1 MSGND
6 PYDGEA
12 PPSFQPGTGRRL
24 PPSDPVR
31 PPRRTSARPAAGPEA
46 TPVPQDGR
54 LDPTRAMP
62 VTPAR
67 VPVTGT
73 SGAAA
78 SGRSVHPGSQPPRPA
93 GPPGSTRPPRR
104 PSRATYRRRRL
115 TVLALVL
122 VLLLAWPVG
131 LVLWANGRIQHVE
144 ALTGALDTT
153 GTTYLIAGSDSRA
166 DGAVDDPTEGART
179 DTIMLLTKPAD
190 GVASLVSI
198 PRDSV
203 VEVPGHGLAK
213 INAAYAYGG
222 PTSLVATVEGL
233 TGIGIDHYVEIGM
246 GGVEEIVDAVGGIE
260 LCWDADVSD
269 RDSGMEW
276 VAGCHE
282 VDGTQALA
290 FARMRKSDPTGDIGR
305 GLRQQQVVQAVVS
318 ALQSPS
324 LLLPT
329 RQVSLIRAGTD
340 ALVTDPG
347 TGILSLGQMA
357 LAFRAATGEGG
368 FRGTPYIADADYRGA
383 GLGSS
388 VLLDEARNAQFWR
401 DVVDGTLP
409 TAAESQTTR

>member
-1 MSGND
+1 MPSSGELN
-6 PYDGEA
+6 
-12 PPSFQPGTGRRL
+12 
-24 PPSDPVR
+24 
-31 PPRRTSARPAAGPEA
+31 
-46 TPVPQDGR
+46 
-54 LDPTRAMP
+54 PTRAMP
-62 VTPAR
+62 ATPPR
-67 VPVTGT
+67 VPV
-73 SGAAA
+73 SG
-78 SGRSVHPGSQPPRPA
+78 HPGRGGQPPSRPPAPGAPA
-93 GPPGSTRPPRR
+93 GGGGGGRGPSR
-104 PSRATYRRRRL
+104 PSKATFRRRRL
-115 TVLALVL
+115 TLLALVL

-131 LVLWANGRIQHVE
+131 LVVWANGRIQHVE
-144 ALTGALDTT
+144 ALTGDLDTS

-179 DTIMLLTKPAD
+179 DTVMLLTKPSN

-203 VEVPGHGLAK
+203 VDVPGHGLSK

-222 PTSLVATVEGL
+222 PSSLVATVEGL
-233 TGIGIDHYVEIGM
+233 TGIGVDHYVEIGM
-246 GGVEEIVDAVGGIE
+246 GGVEEIVDAVGGVE
-260 LCWDADVSD
+260 LCWDSDVSD

-282 VDGTQALA
+282 VDGAQALA

-305 GLRQQQVVQAVVS
+305 GLRQQQVIQAVVS
-318 ALQSPS
+318 AVQSPA

-347 TGILSLGQMA
+347 TGLISLGQMA
-357 LAFRAATGEGG
+357 LAFRDATGEGG

-388 VLLDEARNAQFWR
+388 VLLDEAQNEQFWR
-401 DVVDGTLP
+401 DVVEGTLP
-409 TAAESQTTR
+409 TTAELESQ